1 MVMVYNENIWASLKH
16 ILRYIM
22 MDEILNMFDQLS
34 SMKKFNINKP
44 RNALVVEVMHFL

>member
-34 SMKKFNINKP
+34 FHEKIQYKQTEKC
-44 RNALVVEVMHFL
+44 LGVEIMHFL